1 MSESTFVDAC
11 RRKQVDH
18 TPVWFMRQ
26 AGRYL
31 PSYRKLRATKGILEV
46 AKDPELA
53 SDVTVDPVRQ
63 LGVDAAVMFAD
74 IMLPLEGVGVKFRIE
89 ENLGPVIENPIRTR
103 ADVEALSEFDPD
115 EHVGNVLET
124 VRLALRK
131 LDGTPLVGFSGAPF
145 TLASYL
151 VEGSPT
157 RDFQK
162 TKQMM
167 YGDPD
172 AWGLL
177 MSRLTK
183 IVVEYLRA
191 QVRDGASA
199 VQLFDSWVGC
209 LSPDDYDVFVRR
221 HTSEI
226 FAAVGDGVPT
236 IHFCANSGT
245 LVEKFAET
253 GADVLSV
260 DWRVPIESVWERS
273 GGTMG
278 VQGNLDPAAAVAG
291 GEAME
296 EGAKRILRGAAGK
309 RGHVFNLGHGVL
321 RDTPPENL
329 RRLVQLVHESTSL
342 NCPG

>member
-1 MSESTFVDAC
+1 MTESTFVDAC
-11 RRKQVDH
+11 RRRPVDH

-31 PSYRKLRATKGILEV
+31 PSYRQLRAAKGILEI

-63 LGVDAAVMFAD
+63 LGVDAAVLFSD

-89 ENLGPVIENPIRTR
+89 ENFGPVVDHPIRTK
-103 ADVEALSEFDPD
+103 ADVEALSEFSPD
-115 EHVGNVLET
+115 EHVDYVLEAI
-124 VRLALRK
+124 RLAVQK

-151 VEGSPT
+151 VEGAPT

-162 TKQMM
+162 TKEMM
-167 YGDPD
+167 YKEPD
-172 AWGLL
+172 TWRLL

-183 IVVEYLRA
+183 LVVDYLRA
-191 QVRDGASA
+191 QVKDGTDA

-209 LSPDDYDVFVRR
+209 LSPEDYDEFVRR
-221 HTSEI
+221 HTAEI
-226 FAAVGDGVPT
+226 FAAVGGKVPT

-245 LVEKFAET
+245 LVEQFAAT

-273 GGTMG
+273 GGTRG
-278 VQGNLDPAAAVAG
+278 VQGNLDPAAAVVG
-291 GEAME
+291 GAAME
-296 EGAKRILRGAAGK
+296 EGAKRILRSVDGR

-321 RDTPPENL
+321 RETPPENL
-329 RRLVQLVHESTSL
+329 RRLVQLVHEGTARR
-342 NCPG
+342 N